1 MAGGKI
7 SPRQKMINMMYLVL
21 TALLALNISKD
32 MLKAFAKV
40 NNSLKSNLSNI
51 NDQSDVLYS
60 KFSDAAENAPLKVG
74 PSFEVAD
81 TVKNI
86 AKDFRAYVDELND
99 LLIEKT
105 GGYKDDGIELA
116 GADNKSVVSN
126 YMLMKPN
133 FKGKEF
139 REQINN
145 YKNYLLSLD
154 IVSENEELKNI
165 IHSSF
170 NTDDF
175 MKDDAMVSWEY
186 GTFNNVPLI
195 AVLTFLSQYQVDA
208 STIESKI
215 VENLYTSVSAD
226 DIKMTSAEAQVISS
240 KNYVME
246 GDSFRAQISIAAF
259 DSTSKPLILVTDVF
273 FPGDTIPDYS
283 YADTIPEDQIYDG
296 KGFYNIPA
304 SGIGNQKRAA
314 KIILATDKGDVPYE
328 RIFEYQVAKPM
339 AVVSPTKMN
348 VFYYGVPNPIDISVP
363 GFSPEDL
370 QVSGQGVSIR
380 KIKPGKYEATV
391 LKKNSK
397 EAKVVV
403 KAEGKVIGKPIE
415 FRVDKI
421 PNPTAAV
428 GGKSE
433 SKMSKNKLLKAQGV
447 AAKLKNFPFDLKYEV
462 TSYDVRLQ
470 VGQFPKTFSYKKTNL
485 INEELR
491 SKFRKLKSGSSVT
504 FKNIKAKG
512 PDGIKSCNPVVL
524 EIQ

>member
-60 KFSDAAENAPLKVG
+60 KFSDAAEYAPLKVG

-86 AKDFRAYVDELND
+86 AEDFRAYVDELND

-126 YMLMKPN
+126 FMLMKPN

-139 REQINN
+139 REKINN

-175 MKDDAMVSWEY
+175 KKDDAMVSWEY

-215 VENLYTSVSAD
+215 VENLYASVSAD
-226 DIKMTSAEAQVISS
+226 DMKFTTVEAQVISP
-240 KNYVME
+240 KNYIME
-246 GDSFRAQISIAAF
+246 GDSFRASISIAAF
-259 DSTSKPLILVTDVF
+259 DSTQTPIIIVTDEF
-273 FPGDTIPDYS
+273 IGDTLPDYTNGDTIPVRFN
-283 YADTIPEDQIYDG
+283 G
-296 KGFYNIPA
+296 KGEYSIPA
-304 SGIGNQKRAA
+304 AGIGTQKRAA
-314 KIILATDKGDVPYE
+314 KIILATDKGTREYE
-328 RIFEYQVAKPM
+328 RVFDYQVAKPM

-370 QVSGQGVSIR
+370 QVSGSGISIK

-397 EAKVVV
+397 VAKVVV
-403 KAEGKVIGKPIE
+403 KADGKAIGKPIE

-421 PNPTAAV
+421 PNPSAAV
-428 GGKSE
+428 GGKDE
-433 SKMSKNKLLKAQGV
+433 GRMSKSKLLKAQGV

-462 TSYDVRLQ
+462 ISYDVKLQ
-470 VGQFPKTFSYKKTNL
+470 VGQFPKTFSYKNTNL
-485 INEELR
+485 IKDDLR
-491 SKFRKLKSGSSVT
+491 DKIRKLKSGSSVT
-504 FKNIKAKG
+504 FQNIKARG
-512 PDGIKSCNPVVL
+512 PDGIKKCNVISL
-524 EIQ
+524 EVQ

>member
-60 KFSDAAENAPLKVG
+60 KFSDAAEYAPSKVG
-74 PSFEVAD
+74 PQFQIAD
-81 TVKNI
+81 SVKNV
-86 AKDFRAYVDELND
+86 AEDFRAYVQELSD

-105 GGYKDDGIELA
+105 GGYKDDGVELA

-126 YMLMKPN
+126 IMLLKPN

-139 REQINN
+139 REKMNN
-145 YKNYLLSLD
+145 YRDYLLGLD
-154 IVSENEELKNI
+154 IVANNEELKNI
-165 IHSSF
+165 ISSSF

-175 MKDDAMVSWEY
+175 KKDDKMVSWEY

-215 VENLYTSVSAD
+215 VENLYASVSAD
-226 DIKMTSAEAQVISS
+226 DMKFTSAAAQVISP

-246 GDSFRAQISIAAF
+246 GDSFRAEISIAAF

-273 FPGDTIPDYS
+273 IGDSADYS
-283 YADTIPEDQIYDG
+283 FADTIPQNQIYNG

-304 SGIGNQKRAA
+304 AGIGTQKRAA
-314 KIILATDKGDVPYE
+314 KIILATDKGNIEYE
-328 RIFEYQVAKPM
+328 KIFDYQVAKPM

-348 VFYYGVPNPIDISVP
+348 VFYKGVPNPIDISVP
-363 GFSPEDL
+363 GFSPDDL
-370 QVSGQGVSIR
+370 QVSGQGVSIK
-380 KIKPGKYEATV
+380 KIKPG
-391 LKKNSK
+391 N
-397 EAKVVV
+397 
-403 KAEGKVIGKPIE
+403 
-415 FRVDKI
+415 
-421 PNPTAAV
+421 
-428 GGKSE
+428 
-433 SKMSKNKLLKAQGV
+433 MKLLF
-447 AAKLKNFPFDLKYEV
+447 LKNLEK
-462 TSYDVRLQ
+462 Q
-470 VGQFPKTFSYKKTNL
+470 PK
-485 INEELR
+485 
-491 SKFRKLKSGSSVT
+491 
-504 FKNIKAKG
+504 
-512 PDGIKSCNPVVL
+512 
-524 EIQ
+524 

>member
-51 NDQSDVLYS
+51 MDQSKIQL
-60 KFSDAAENAPLKVG
+60 SDFKEAADFAPDKVG
-74 PSFEVAD
+74 PQYSIAD
-81 TVKNI
+81 SVHQM
-86 AKDFRAYVDELND
+86 AADFRNYVNNLDST
-99 LLIEKT
+99 LIEKT

-126 YMLMKPN
+126 YMLNKPSL
-133 FKGKEF
+133 KGKEF
-139 REQINN
+139 REKLNE
-145 YKNYLLSLD
+145 YRDYLLGLE
-154 IVSENEELKNI
+154 IVSKNEELKNI
-165 IHSSF
+165 INSSF

-175 MKDDAMVSWEY
+175 LKDDKMVSWED

-215 VENLYTSVSAD
+215 VENLYASVSAD
-226 DIKMTSAEAQVISS
+226 DIKMTSAEAQVIST

-246 GDSFRAQISIAAF
+246 GDSFRAAISIAAF
-259 DSTSKPLILVTDVF
+259 DSTSKPTILVTDVF
-273 FPGDTIPDYS
+273 FPGDTIADYS
-283 YADTIPEDQIYDG
+283 YADTIPENQIFNG

-304 SGIGNQKRAA
+304 VGIGTKKRAA
-314 KIILATDKGDVPYE
+314 KIILSTDKGERYYE
-328 RIFEYQVAKPM
+328 EFFDYQVAKPM

-370 QVSGQGVSIR
+370 QVSGTGVSIR

-391 LKKNSK
+391 LNKNSK
-397 EAKVVV
+397 EAKVLV
-403 KAEGKVIGKPIE
+403 KAKGKAIGKAIE

-421 PNPTAAV
+421 PNPVAAV

-447 AAKLKNFPFDLKYEV
+447 AAKLKNFPFDLDYKV
-462 TSYDVRLQ
+462 ISFDVRLQ

-491 SKFRKLKSGSSVT
+491 SKFRKLKSGSAVT
-504 FKNIKAKG
+504 FKNIRAQG

>member
-51 NDQSDVLYS
+51 NDQSNVLYS
-60 KFSDAAENAPLKVG
+60 KFSDAAEYAPLKVG
-74 PSFEVAD
+74 PQFEVAD
-81 TVKNI
+81 SVKTI
-86 AKDFRAYVDELND
+86 AEEFRAYVQELND
-99 LLIEKT
+99 LLIQKT

-126 YMLMKPN
+126 IMLLKPN

-139 REQINN
+139 REKLNN
-145 YKNYLLSLD
+145 YRDYLLRLD
-154 IVSENEELKNI
+154 IVSQNEELKNI
-165 IHSSF
+165 IKSSF

-175 MKDDAMVSWEY
+175 LKDDKMVSWEY

-215 VENLYTSVSAD
+215 VENLYASVSAD
-226 DIKMTSAEAQVISS
+226 DMKFTTVEAQVISP
-240 KNYVME
+240 KNYIME
-246 GDSFRAQISIAAF
+246 GDSFRASISIAAF
-259 DSTSKPLILVTDVF
+259 DSTQTPTIIVTDVF
-273 FPGDTIPDYS
+273 IGDTLPDYTNGDTIPVRFN
-283 YADTIPEDQIYDG
+283 G
-296 KGFYNIPA
+296 KGEYSIPA
-304 SGIGNQKRAA
+304 AGIGTQKRAA
-314 KIILATDKGDVPYE
+314 KIILATDKGERYYE
-328 RIFEYQVAKPM
+328 KVFDYQVAKPM

-370 QVSGQGVSIR
+370 QVSGTGVSIK

-403 KAEGKVIGKPIE
+403 KADGKAIGKPIE

-421 PNPTAAV
+421 PNPSAAV
-428 GGKSE
+428 GGKDE
-433 SKMSKNKLLKAQGV
+433 GRMSKSKLLKAQGV

-462 TSYDVRLQ
+462 ISYDVRLQ
-470 VGQFPKTFSYKKTNL
+470 VGQFPKTFTYKGTNL
-485 INEELR
+485 IKDDLR
-491 SKFRKLKSGSSVT
+491 DKIRKLKSGSSVT
-504 FKNIKAKG
+504 FQNIKAKG
-512 PDGIKSCNPVVL
+512 PDGVKKCNAVVL